1 LLDLPEHLEHLELL
15 VPKATKET
23 PVNLVPM
30 EKLGPKELL
39 DLTELQDLKV

>member
-1 LLDLPEHLEHLELL
+1 LLDPPEHLEHLELL

-23 PVNLVPM
+23 PVNLVPT
-30 EKLGPKELL
+30 EKLGHKELL